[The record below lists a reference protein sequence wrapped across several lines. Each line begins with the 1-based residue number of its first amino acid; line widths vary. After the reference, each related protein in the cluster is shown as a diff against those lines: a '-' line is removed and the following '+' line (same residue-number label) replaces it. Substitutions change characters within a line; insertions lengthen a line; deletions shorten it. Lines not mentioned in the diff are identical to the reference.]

1 MKNSKLH
8 TIKQYKNFFFGK
20 TVIVTGHTG
29 FKGSWLSYVL
39 WLFGAKVIGISS
51 YELGHNS
58 NYKVLNINSK
68 LYKEFKIDIYNLDK
82 LRSIFI
88 KSKPDIIYHLAAQ
101 SLVSKSIKE
110 PIETFKTN
118 IIGTTN
124 ILESLRYIKK
134 KCSAVIVT
142 SDKCYYNREINKGY
156 VESDILGGDDPY
168 SSSKAATEIIFKSYY
183 KSYFSEKKN
192 ISLATA
198 RAGNVIGGG
207 DFSVNR
213 IVPDVIRSIS
223 KKTPLNIRNPKSTR
237 PWQHVLEPLRG
248 YIDLSINLHKNNT
261 NSGESFNFGPRKS
274 ENYSVI
280 DVVNIIREIVQSL
293 KIKINKKKPL
303 FKESGLLKLNCKK
316 SYKLL
321 GWKPFINTKE
331 SISLTINWYLIFLK
345 KKDIEDYTF
354 KQISNYF
361 E

>member
-1 MKNSKLH
+1 MTN
-8 TIKQYKNFFFGK
+8 
-20 TVIVTGHTG
+20 VT
-29 FKGSWLSYVL
+29 
-39 WLFGAKVIGISS
+39 
-51 YELGHNS
+51 
-58 NYKVLNINSK
+58 
-68 LYKEFKIDIYNLDK
+68 
-82 LRSIFI
+82 
-88 KSKPDIIYHLAAQ
+88 
-101 SLVSKSIKE
+101 
-110 PIETFKTN
+110 
-118 IIGTTN
+118 
-124 ILESLRYIKK
+124 
-134 KCSAVIVT
+134 
-142 SDKCYYNREINKGY
+142 NREINKGY
-156 VESDILGGDDPY
+156 VKVIFLEVMILTVQV
-168 SSSKAATEIIFKSYY
+168 KQHRNNFKSYY
-183 KSYFSEKKN
+183 KSYFLKKN

-280 DVVNIIREIVQSL
+280 DVVNIIREIVPSL
-293 KIKINKKKPL
+293 KIKINKKKSL
-303 FKESGLLKLNCKK
+303 FKKSGLLKLNCKK
-316 SYKLL
+316 SYKVL